1 MTTETAE
8 RVAIPVTGMTCAA
21 CVMHVTNA
29 LEELPDVDDV
39 AVNLAAE
46 KATLRLSPD
55 GRSGLGELVHALEDA
70 GYGIGTARVTLSLGG
85 MATPADAASV
95 ERALDGV
102 EGVVSVTADL
112 GETTA
117 TADVVPGF
125 ASTAGLRAAL
135 EDAGYPV
142 TGVVDDGS
150 GEERPAEPGRLRL
163 KVVLSLGVAA
173 AMMAAMP
180 LAGVEDALPFR
191 IDYLLLAMATPVQF
205 WAGAQFYAGA
215 WGALKHGV
223 STMNTLIAV
232 GTSVAYF
239 YSAGVTLFH
248 DAPLFAEYEAA
259 TFFETSTAIIGLV
272 LVGRYVEARARRRA
286 SEAIRALLA
295 LRPATARVVR
305 NGETEEVHVD
315 DVVEGDVVEVRP
327 GERLPVD
334 GEVLDG
340 HSWVDESMLTGE
352 SVPVEKLPGAP
363 VYGATVN
370 ATGSFR
376 FRATRVGAETEL
388 ARIVRLV
395 EQAQGS
401 RAPVQRLVDVV
412 SSYFVPA
419 VIAVAASV
427 FVLWYVVGPEPTYAY
442 AVLTAVAVLII
453 ACPCALGLATPTA
466 VTVGAGRGAERGILF
481 RSAEAL
487 ERMHKVD
494 TVVMDKTGT
503 LTAGRPAVTEVF
515 AADADEREA
524 LRLAASAERTSE
536 HPLGEA
542 VVAAAAERSLTLSEA
557 HEFSATP
564 GLGVEAEVDG
574 KRVLV
579 GAAALMEDRG
589 VGTGSLGPAANE
601 IARRGKTAV
610 WVAVDGRAA
619 AVLAVS
625 DGIKPGAAEAVAAL
639 RRRGIDVVM
648 LTGDSRAAARSIASE
663 IGVDTVVA
671 EVLPEDKAA
680 RIAALQDEGRIVAM
694 VGDGVNDAPA
704 LALADVGVAIG
715 AGADV
720 AVESA
725 DVTLVS
731 DDLRAVPTAV
741 ALGRA
746 TMRTIRQNLFWAF
759 AYNVALIPV
768 AAGALYPVF
777 PGGAPDVLR
786 PILGELGF
794 LNPVVAAAA
803 MVVSS
808 ITVVSNSL
816 RLRRFRPA
824 A

>member
-1 MTTETAE
+1 MTTEAAASVT
-8 RVAIPVTGMTCAA
+8 IPVTGMTCAA
-21 CVMHVTNA
+21 CVAHVTNA
-29 LEELPDVDDV
+29 LEDVDGVDDV

-46 KATLRLSPD
+46 KATVRLSQD
-55 GRSGLGELVHALEDA
+55 GQPGVGDLKYALEDA
-70 GYGIGTARVTLSLGG
+70 GYGVGTSLVTLKLGG
-85 MATPADAASV
+85 MASTEDAASV
-95 ERALDGV
+95 ERALDAV
-102 EGVVSVTADL
+102 EGVVSTASDL
-112 GETTA
+112 EGGTA
-117 TADVVPGF
+117 AIEMVPGF
-125 ASTAGLRAAL
+125 ATTPGLRAVL
-135 EDAGYPV
+135 EDAGFPV
-142 TGVVDDGS
+142 SGVVSDES
-150 GEERPAEPGRLRL
+150 REERPADLGRLRL
-163 KVVLSLGVAA
+163 KVGVSLGVAA
-173 AMMAAMP
+173 VMMAAMP
-180 LAGVEDALPFR
+180 LARVEDALPFR

-239 YSAGVTLFH
+239 YSAAVTLFH
-248 DAPLFAEYEAA
+248 DAAIFAEYEAA
-259 TFFETSTAIIGLV
+259 TFFETSTAIVGLV
-272 LVGRYVEARARRRA
+272 LVGRYVEARARHRA
-286 SEAIRALLA
+286 SEAIRALMA

-305 NGETEEVHVD
+305 DGATAEVHVD

-334 GEVLDG
+334 GEVEDG
-340 HSWVDESMLTGE
+340 VSWVDESMLTGE
-352 SVPVEKLPGAP
+352 SMPVEKLPGAP

-370 ATGSFR
+370 TTGSFR
-376 FRATRVGAETEL
+376 FRATRVGSETEL

-412 SSYFVPA
+412 SSYFVPT
-419 VIAVAASV
+419 VIAVAVAV
-427 FVLWYVVGPEPTYAY
+427 FVLWYIVGPEPTYAY
-442 AVLTAVAVLII
+442 AVRTAVAVLII

-466 VTVGAGRGAERGILF
+466 VTVGAGRGAERGTFF

-503 LTAGRPAVTEVF
+503 LTVGRPAVTEVF
-515 AADADEREA
+515 AADTDEREA
-524 LRLAASAERTSE
+524 LRLAASVESASE
-536 HPLGEA
+536 HPLGRA
-542 VVAAAAERSLTLSEA
+542 VVAAAEERGQTLSEA
-557 HEFSATP
+557 REFGSTP
-564 GLGVEAEVDG
+564 GLGVEAEIDG
-574 KRVLV
+574 RGVIV
-579 GAAALMEDRG
+579 GAAALLEARG
-589 VGTGSLGPAANE
+589 VARDDLGPAADE

-610 WVAVDGRAA
+610 WVAVDGRAV

-625 DGIKPGAAEAVAAL
+625 DSVKPGAAEAVAAL

-648 LTGDSRAAARSIASE
+648 LTGDSRAAALSTASE
-663 IGVDTVVA
+663 LGVDTVVA
-671 EVLPEDKAA
+671 EVLPEDKAN
-680 RIAALQDEGRIVAM
+680 RVKALQDEGRVVAM

-704 LALADVGVAIG
+704 LAQADVGVAIG

-725 DVTLVS
+725 DVTLMS
-731 DDLRAVPTAV
+731 DDLRAVPAAV
-741 ALGRA
+741 GLGRA

-768 AAGALYPVF
+768 AAGVLYPVF
-777 PGGAPDVLR
+777 SGGAPDVLR
-786 PILGELGF
+786 PVLGELGF
-794 LNPVVAAAA
+794 LNPVVAALA

-808 ITVVSNSL
+808 ITVVGNSL
-816 RLRRFRPA
+816 RLRRFEPA

>member
-1 MTTETAE
+1 MTADTTE
-8 RVAIPVTGMTCAA
+8 RVTLPVTGMTCAA

-29 LEELPDVDDV
+29 LEELEGIDEAV
-39 AVNLAAE
+39 VNLAAE
-46 KATLRLSPD
+46 KATVLLSPTRRPGVGD
-55 GRSGLGELVHALEDA
+55 LAHALEDA
-70 GYGIGTARVTLSLGG
+70 GYGIGTARVKLSLGG
-85 MATPADAASV
+85 IASPSDAANV
-95 ERALDGV
+95 ERALVGL
-102 EGVVSVTADL
+102 EGVVSASADPGNGTAAA
-112 GETTA
+112 EI
-117 TADVVPGF
+117 VPGI
-125 ASTAGLRAAL
+125 ASTAGIRAVL
-135 EDAGYPV
+135 ENAGYPV
-142 TGVVDDGS
+142 AGVVEDDS
-150 GEERPAEPGRLRL
+150 REERPADLGQLRL
-163 KVVLSLGVAA
+163 KVALSLGVAV

-180 LAGVEDALPFR
+180 LARVEDALPFR
-191 IDYLLLAMATPVQF
+191 IDYPLLAMATPVQF

-232 GTSVAYF
+232 GTSVAYL

-248 DAPLFAEYEAA
+248 DAALFAEYEAA

-305 NGETEEVHVD
+305 DGQVVEVHVD
-315 DVVEGDVVEVRP
+315 DVVEGDVVEIRP

-340 HSWVDESMLTGE
+340 RSWVDESMLTGE
-352 SVPVEKLPGAP
+352 SVPVEKLPGAS

-370 ATGSFR
+370 TTGSFR
-376 FRATRVGAETEL
+376 FKATRVGAETEL

-395 EQAQGS
+395 EEAQGS

-419 VIAVAASV
+419 VIAVAAAV
-427 FVLWYVVGPEPTYAY
+427 FVLWYFVGPEPTYAY
-442 AVLTAVAVLII
+442 AVRTAVAVLII

-466 VTVGAGRGAERGILF
+466 VTVGAGKGAERGILF
-481 RSAEAL
+481 KSAEAL
-487 ERMHKVD
+487 ERLHKVD

-515 AADADEREA
+515 AADEAEA

-536 HPLGEA
+536 HPLGAA
-542 VVAAAAERSLTLSEA
+542 VVEAAEERGLPLSEA
-557 HEFSATP
+557 REFRATP

-579 GAAALMEDRG
+579 GSAALLQDRG
-589 VGTGSLGPAANE
+589 IGPNDLGPADDE
-601 IARRGKTAV
+601 IARRGKTAA
-610 WVAVDGRAA
+610 WVAVDGRAV

-625 DGIKPGAAEAVAAL
+625 DSIKPGAADAVAAL
-639 RRRGIDVVM
+639 RRRGLDVVM
-648 LTGDSRAAARSIASE
+648 LTGDSRAAAWSIASE

-680 RIAALQDEGRIVAM
+680 RVKALQDEGRVVAM
-694 VGDGVNDAPA
+694 VGDGINDAPA
-704 LALADVGVAIG
+704 LAQADVGVAIG
-715 AGADV
+715 AGTDV

-725 DVTLVS
+725 DVTLVR
-731 DDLRAVPTAV
+731 DDLRAVPAAV

-768 AAGALYPVF
+768 AAGVLYPF
-777 PGGAPDVLR
+777 FSGGAPDVLR
-786 PILGELGF
+786 PILGEFGF
-794 LNPVVAAAA
+794 LNPIVAAIA

-824 A
+824 G